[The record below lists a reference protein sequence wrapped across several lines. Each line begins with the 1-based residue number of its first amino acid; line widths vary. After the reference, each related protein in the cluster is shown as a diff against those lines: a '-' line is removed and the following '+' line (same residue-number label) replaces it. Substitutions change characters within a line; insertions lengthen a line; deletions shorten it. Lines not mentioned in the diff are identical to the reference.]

1 LFQKL
6 KKELLMS
13 SVRSLYLIFCFSVL
27 LVTASLSQAQTF
39 NVEDLG
45 DDELSCQALY
55 DGIKEMDAH
64 IQSASQTQNQNQ
76 AQRSAGNST
85 GGLFGDLARESGS
98 SEGARVANLF
108 GRLIAGAGGAAAAN
122 EAKVDPA
129 VLRSQAQARKQHLTS
144 LFRSKKCKVSTLR
157 K

>member
-1 LFQKL
+1 
-6 KKELLMS
+6 MS
-13 SVRSLYLIFCFSVL
+13 SSRSLRLFLCSSVL
-27 LVTASLSQAQTF
+27 LATASFSQAQTF
-39 NVEDLG
+39 NVEELG

-55 DGIKEMDAH
+55 DGTKEMDAL
-64 IQSASQTQNQNQ
+64 IQNAHQSQTQNQ
-76 AQRSAGNST
+76 AQRSTGNST
-85 GGLFGDLARESGS
+85 GGLFGDIARESGS

-108 GRLIAGAGGAAAAN
+108 GRIIAGAGGTASTQQAV
-122 EAKVDPA
+122 VDPA